1 MTTFK
6 TILVSLL
13 ICASCICSFSQTK
26 HTIDSLSDK
35 NQECL
40 DKGNFMLGCA
50 EIFYSQ
56 IDSLLNTRYNILRS
70 LCNNTQKTNL
80 KNEQLKWL
88 AKRDKQF
95 EINRRK
101 IHKQAVADG
110 FAGGQDEE
118 MILVQTNTDYVEKRV
133 LELLDKKPTD
143 YNSSK

>member
-1 MTTFK
+1 
-6 TILVSLL
+6 
-13 ICASCICSFSQTK
+13 
-26 HTIDSLSDK
+26 
-35 NQECL
+35 
-40 DKGNFMLGCA
+40 MLGCA

-70 LCNNTQKTNL
+70 LCNTTQKTNL

-101 IHKQAVADG
+101 VHKQAVSDG
-110 FAGGQDEE
+110 LAGGQDEE
-118 MILVQTNTDYVEKRV
+118 MILVQTNTDYVKKRV
-133 LELLDKKPTD
+133 LVLLDKKPTD